1 MVKRVTKASFKD
13 YWYFMTKK
21 YPVDIWEFE
30 MDELRGRVINEWE
43 NSVSRLFIN
52 DVEVDSNNELF
63 AIKGDNPSLV
73 YISDNNHIEI
83 YFKAIFFVKIKVKI
97 NGKFLNKSFM

>member
-1 MVKRVTKASFKD
+1 MLKRLSKASFKD

-30 MDELRGRVINEWE
+30 TNELRGRVVNEWE

-52 DVEVDSNNELF
+52 DVEVDFNNELF
-63 AIKGDNPSLV
+63 AVKGDKPSLV
-73 YISDNNHIEI
+73 YTSDNNHIEI
-83 YFKAIFFVKIKVKI
+83 YFRAILFVKIKVKI
-97 NGKFLNKSFM
+97 NGKFLNNSFI

>member
-1 MVKRVTKASFKD
+1 MLKRLSKASFKD

-30 MDELRGRVINEWE
+30 AEELHGRVVNEWE

-52 DVEVDSNNELF
+52 DVEVDFNNELF
-63 AIKGDNPSLV
+63 AVRGDKPSLAYV
-73 YISDNNHIEI
+73 SDNNHIEI
-83 YFKAIFFVKIKVKI
+83 YFRAILFVKIKVKI
-97 NGKFLNKSFM
+97 NGKFLNNSFI